1 MGIAARLA
9 GRHVLI
15 TGATGFV
22 GEALLARLLTVAPDC
37 RVSVLVRPRPGQDAA
52 ARVAALLSGPGFA
65 GLPPTAA
72 ARVTPLSG
80 DLEKLPELPT
90 DLDAAVHCAG
100 EVSFDPPLP
109 EAFATNVHGALRVAE
124 AVAASC
130 GEGSPP
136 PHLVHISTA
145 FVGGRRRGVVPEA
158 RLTHSVDWRS
168 EARAA
173 ARMSEIAE
181 DTSRTPAVLAA
192 LGRRAH
198 RAHRREGPLA
208 VAAATEQAR
217 ADWVRERLVSSG
229 TERARS
235 LGWTDGYT
243 FTKALGERAVE
254 ETGAGLP
261 LSIVRPAI
269 IESALRLP
277 HPGWIQGFKMAEPII
292 LAFGRGDLPEFPGA
306 PDAVCDIV
314 PIDHVVSAVL
324 ATLAAPLPEP
334 GRPRYLHVSSGQRN
348 PLTFHRLYL
357 EVRRYF
363 TEHPLESRNR
373 GHAALPSWDWP
384 GGTSVARRLALA
396 ERAHDVAGRA
406 LAALPATPRL
416 RSAAVTLDR
425 QGRRLEFLRRY
436 HDLYRPYA
444 ETELSFSITE
454 LMALHD
460 SLDLE
465 DQREFGFDPAEIDWG
480 HYLREV
486 HCPAVSAGLRALA
499 TMPRRPVPLATFDS
513 APAASATAR
522 EPAGCGPVLAVFD
535 LDGTLLDSTVVHA
548 LWWLRTAGRS
558 PSRQLRETLALGRQV
573 PGFLLADAADR
584 SGLLRAVYRSYE
596 GADVA
601 ALAQRVDAE
610 ADRVRA
616 TLRPAAVRAVRR
628 HRAAGHLTVL
638 VTGAIRELT
647 RPLAPLFDHIEAASL
662 AVGPDGRATG
672 FLAAPPPVGE
682 LRAAWLRDYAAAL
695 GADLA
700 LAYGYADSASDLPL
714 LTAVGHPVAVDPEP
728 ALARTARSRRWPV
741 VHWRDAAVA
750 VGSQ

>member
-1 MGIAARLA
+1 MGIADRLA

-52 ARVAALLSGPGFA
+52 ARVAALVSGPGFA
-65 GLPPTAA
+65 GLSPSDV
-72 ARVTPLSG
+72 ARISPISG
-80 DLEKLPELPT
+80 DLGELPQLPT

-109 EAFATNVHGALRVAE
+109 DAFTTNVHGAVRVAE
-124 AVAASC
+124 ALAASR
-130 GEGSPP
+130 GEGAPP

-145 FVGGRRRGVVPEA
+145 FVGGQRRGVVPEA
-158 RLTHSVDWRS
+158 RLAHTVDWRA

-173 ARMSEIAE
+173 GRMSEIAE

-192 LGRRAH
+192 LGRRAE
-198 RAHRREGPLA
+198 RDHRREGPLA

-217 ADWVRERLVSSG
+217 REWVRERLVSSG

-254 ETGAGLP
+254 EACAALP

-314 PIDHVVSAVL
+314 PIDHVVNALL
-324 ATLAAPLPEP
+324 ATLAAPLPET

-373 GHAALPSWDWP
+373 GHAALPRWDWP
-384 GGTSVARRLALA
+384 GSASVARRLALA
-396 ERAHDVAGRA
+396 ERAHGVASRTV
-406 LAALPATPRL
+406 AALPAPRL
-416 RSAAVTLDR
+416 RSAAQSLDR

-444 ETELSFSITE
+444 ETELSFSVTE
-454 LMALHD
+454 LMALHN
-460 SLDLE
+460 SLSDE
-465 DQREFGFDPAEIDWG
+465 DRHEFGFDPTEIDWG

-499 TMPRRPVPLATFDS
+499 ALPRRPVPLATYDS
-513 APAASATAR
+513 APPASDADPRGAV
-522 EPAGCGPVLAVFD
+522 CGPVLAVFD

-548 LWWLRTAGRS
+548 LWWLRTSGRS
-558 PSRQLRETLALGRQV
+558 LSRQLRETLALGRQV

-584 SGLLRAVYRSYE
+584 SGLLRAVYRGYE
-596 GADVA
+596 GADPL
-601 ALAQRVDAE
+601 ALARKVDAE
-610 ADRVRA
+610 ADRLRA

-628 HRAAGHLTVL
+628 HRAAGHVTVL

-647 RPLAPLFDHIEAASL
+647 RPLVPLFDHIEAAEL

-682 LRAAWLRDYAAAL
+682 LRAAWLRDYATAL

-700 LAYGYADSASDLPL
+700 AAYGYADSASDLPL

-741 VHWRDAAVA
+741 VHWRDAAVTA
-750 VGSQ
+750 ESR